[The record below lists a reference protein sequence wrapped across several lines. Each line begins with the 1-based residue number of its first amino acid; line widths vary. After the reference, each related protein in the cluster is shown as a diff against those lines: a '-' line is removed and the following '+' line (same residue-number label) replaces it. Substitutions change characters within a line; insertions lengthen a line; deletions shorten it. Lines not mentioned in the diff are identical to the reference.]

1 MGDVEEDPASPL
13 PVPPKPL
20 PTLLCYRKDVLSSSI
35 SISISI
41 MAWRC
46 SGKTNGELISNLRRE
61 GLISSGRVA
70 EAMKQVDRAKYCP
83 DKRGAYQDSPQP
95 IGYSA
100 TISAPHSQY
109 VTSFVHGETECA
121 DW

>member
-1 MGDVEEDPASPL
+1 MSDVEEDPPVRFPCPPSPL
-13 PVPPKPL
+13 S
-20 PTLLCYRKDVLSSSI
+20 TTSCYRKDVPSSSI
-35 SISISI
+35 SISTSI

-109 VTSFVHGETECA
+109 VTSLIR
-121 DW
+121 D